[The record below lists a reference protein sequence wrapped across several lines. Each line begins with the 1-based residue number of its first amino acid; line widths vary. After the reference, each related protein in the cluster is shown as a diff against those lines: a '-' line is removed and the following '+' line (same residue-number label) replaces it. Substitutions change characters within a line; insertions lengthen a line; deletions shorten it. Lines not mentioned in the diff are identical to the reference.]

1 MCNRW
6 IRLLVAIGG
15 GLLSLA
21 VLLQV
26 NAPALR
32 ARPLAARM
40 ANAGD
45 VVINEVAWMGT
56 AADFNDEWIELYNT
70 TGQALNLNGWRLR
83 AGSGTPTIV
92 LTGTVP
98 AGGYY
103 LLERSDD
110 SPLTDIPADQIYT
123 GALNNSGDTLTL
135 TDAFSNVIDTANE
148 NGGAW
153 PGGTNTPKAT
163 MERKDAW
170 ATDTDDNWSSNTG
183 LIRNGLD
190 ANGNPITGTPGCRN
204 SVATPAADL
213 ILQGTGPLTVAP
225 GAPLAYTLHLRNA
238 GNQLAVATAL
248 TLTLPENTRWLTQSS
263 PFTFTAP
270 TSTTL
275 LWEIGDLPISTTPA
289 LLTVVLTLTEEASG
303 TLIARAVATTV
314 LTEATPFNNALL
326 LTTTVQTTTPPP
338 PPAEV
343 RLYALAPTNYA
354 GSGEAAALIN
364 LSPYTAT
371 VAGWCLDDDLNPGNR
386 RLCLPPGA
394 TMAPGEIHWLAENAA
409 GFGPVWGFIPQW
421 TTATLTGQW
430 PGFTDDG
437 EVAYLLDAGGQVQD
451 ALPYG
456 KGNATQGWS
465 GAAVPYPYA
474 GFGSGQVLYRK
485 LDPTTG
491 RPVTDT
497 DQAADWAQDPAD
509 PFNGR
514 KLRYPGWDLETLFFP
529 TEISATTA
537 LTLAV
542 APDGL
547 LPLVTQTIA
556 AARSNLRLEGY
567 TLESLPVYEALRER
581 IQAGVVVT
589 VLLESAPAGGLSNE
603 GKWIAQQLHTPPTS
617 TVYFIGKTAARYR
630 YQHAK
635 FILVDDRLAL
645 VSSDNF
651 GENSLPSDPKE
662 NGTLGH
668 RGFAVVTDQSAAI
681 AALDRLFRLDCD
693 PLHHLDVAPYDSS
706 YAPPAGF
713 VPLPPPD
720 WTTYTAPFTAS
731 FVATATHLTVMHA
744 PEHSLRAPDAL
755 LGLVNQT
762 GAGDTIAAMQLNEP
776 TTWTVGVGAVGLNPR
791 VQALLA
797 AARRGAAVR
806 LLLDDYYE
814 DGNNT
819 ATCLY
824 LNGLARTESLSLSC
838 RLANPAGLG
847 IHAKLFLVQVGAEQ
861 WGHLGSLNG
870 TETSNKANREVALQ
884 MASAT
889 AYAALSTVF
898 EADWAH
904 SHPPYDVHLYLPLV
918 LRDYRGPA
926 QYPLISEI
934 FINPEG
940 DDAGQ
945 EWIELYNPG
954 PTVSLAGWLLGD
966 AINAG
971 DYGDGRYQFPPGAA
985 LLPQQV
991 IVVAACTT
999 PFATAYGFN
1008 PDYEWTDCS
1017 PTVPDL
1023 QPVGMWNG
1031 FGLALGNTQ
1040 DEVVLHHQ
1048 AGGIVDSVAWN
1059 GAPRL
1064 GVIPFPLP
1072 EPPFPSGASL
1082 KRYPAW
1088 SDYDDCS
1095 RDFYVS
1101 FSPSPRVVS
1110 GP

>member
-1 MCNRW
+1 MSNRW
-6 IRLLVAIGG
+6 VRLLVAAGG

-21 VLLQV
+21 ALLY
-26 NAPALR
+26 AYALPLR
-32 ARPLAARM
+32 ARPLEVRM
-40 ANAGD
+40 AQAGD

-56 AADFNDEWIELYNT
+56 AADYNDEWIELYNT
-70 TGQALNLNGWRLR
+70 TAQALNLSGWQLR
-83 AGSGTPTIV
+83 AGSGTPNIV
-92 LTGTVP
+92 LTGTIP

-103 LLERSDD
+103 LLERADDTTLSDM
-110 SPLTDIPADQIYT
+110 PADQIYT
-123 GALNNSGDTLTL
+123 GALNNTGDTLTL
-135 TDAFSNVIDTANE
+135 TDALSQVIDTANG

-163 MERKDAW
+163 MERVEPTAADS
-170 ATDTDDNWSSNTG
+170 DSNWSTNTG
-183 LIRNGLD
+183 LIHNGLA
-190 ANGNPITGTPGCRN
+190 ANGQPLTGTPGCRN

-213 ILQGTGPLTVAP
+213 ILQGNRPVTVAVAAPLT
-225 GAPLAYTLHLRNA
+225 YTLRLRNA
-238 GNQLAVATAL
+238 GNRPAATTQITLSLPGGVLPITAITPF
-248 TLTLPENTRWLTQSS
+248 TLTEI
-263 PFTFTAP
+263 
-270 TSTTL
+270 TSTRL
-275 LWEIGDLPISTTPA
+275 VWEAGELPISTTST
-289 LLTVVLTLTEEASG
+289 LLTVVVTVTTAASETFTTEV
-303 TLIARAVATTV
+303 VATTAF
-314 LTEATPFNNALL
+314 TEATPFNNVLL
-326 LTTTVQTTTPPP
+326 LTTTVQTTTPPLP
-338 PPAEV
+338 LAEV

-371 VAGWCLDDDLNPGNR
+371 VGDWCLDDSASSTS
-386 RLCLPPGA
+386 RLCFPPAAILP
-394 TMAPGEIHWLAENAA
+394 PGEIHWLAENAT
-409 GFGPVWGFIPQW
+409 GFAPVWGFAPQW
-421 TTATLTGQW
+421 TTATLTGPW

-437 EVAYLLDAGGQVQD
+437 EAAYLLNASGQVQD
-451 ALPYG
+451 VLAYG

-497 DQAADWAQDPAD
+497 DQATDWAQDPAD

-514 KLRYPGWDLETLFFP
+514 KLRYPGWDLEALFFP
-529 TEISATTA
+529 TEISATAA
-537 LTLAV
+537 LTIAV

-556 AARSNLRLEGY
+556 AARNSLRLEGY
-567 TLESLPVYEALRER
+567 TLESIPVYEALQER
-581 IQAGVVVT
+581 LQAGVVVT
-589 VLLESAPAGGLSNE
+589 ILLESAPAGGLSNE
-603 GKWIAQQLHTPPTS
+603 GKWIAQQLHRPPTS

-668 RGFAVVTDQSAAI
+668 RGFAVVTDQPDVM

-693 PLHHLDVAPYDSS
+693 PLHHLDVAPYESS
-706 YAPPAGF
+706 YAPPDGF

-731 FVATATHLTVMHA
+731 LAATATHLTVMHA
-744 PEHSLRAPDAL
+744 PEHSLRAQDAL
-755 LGLVNQT
+755 LGLLGQT
-762 GAGDTIAAMQLNEP
+762 GSGDTIAALQMNEP
-776 TTWTVGVGAVGLNPR
+776 TTWTVDIGEVGLNPR

-814 DGNNT
+814 DGKNT

-847 IHAKLFLVQVGAEQ
+847 IHAKLFLVQVGAEH

-884 MASAT
+884 MASPA
-889 AYAALSTVF
+889 AHAALGQVF
-898 EADWAH
+898 EYDWTR

-926 QYPLISEI
+926 QYPLISEV
-934 FINPEG
+934 FINPNG
-940 DDAGQ
+940 DDANQ

-954 PTVSLAGWLLGD
+954 PAVSLAGWLLGD

-971 DYGDGRYQFPPGAA
+971 DYGDGRYQFPAGAA

-999 PFATAYGFN
+999 QFAAAYGFN

-1023 QPVGMWNG
+1023 QPVGTWEG

-1040 DEVVLHHQ
+1040 DEVMLHNQ
-1048 AGGIVDSVAWN
+1048 AGGQVDSVAWN

-1064 GVIPFPLP
+1064 GVLPFPLP

-1088 SDYDDCS
+1088 ADYDDCS
-1095 RDFYVS
+1095 RDFYIS
-1101 FSPSPRVVS
+1101 FSPSPRLVS
-1110 GP
+1110 EP

>member
-1 MCNRW
+1 MSNRW
-6 IRLLVAIGG
+6 VRLLVAAGG

-21 VLLQV
+21 ALLY
-26 NAPALR
+26 AYALPLR
-32 ARPLAARM
+32 ARRLEVRM
-40 ANAGD
+40 AQAGD

-56 AADFNDEWIELYNT
+56 AADYNDEWIELYNT
-70 TGQALNLNGWRLR
+70 TNQALNLNGWRLR
-83 AGSGTPTIV
+83 AGSGTPNIV
-92 LTGTVP
+92 LTGAIP

-103 LLERSDD
+103 LLERTDD
-110 SPLTDIPADQIYT
+110 TTLSDIPADQIYT
-123 GALNNSGDTLTL
+123 GALNNTGDTLTL
-135 TDAFSNVIDTANE
+135 TDALSQVIDTANG

-153 PGGTNTPKAT
+153 AGGTNTPKAT
-163 MERKDAW
+163 MERVEPTAADS
-170 ATDTDDNWSSNTG
+170 DSNWSTNTG
-183 LIRNGLD
+183 LIYNGLD
-190 ANGNPITGTPGCRN
+190 ANGQPLTGTPGCRN
-204 SVATPAADL
+204 SVATPAAEL
-213 ILQGTGPLTVAP
+213 LLRGNSLTDTLP
-225 GAPLAYTLHLRNA
+225 GATLTYTLRLRNA
-238 GNQLAVATAL
+238 GNRLAMDTRITASL
-248 TLTLPENTRWLTQSS
+248 AAGITWLTQ
-263 PFTFTAP
+263 TAP
-270 TSTTL
+270 FSFTL
-275 LWEIGDLPISTTPA
+275 LTPQTLIWEAGNLPISTTYTTFTLVVA
-289 LLTVVLTLTEEASG
+289 LDDELSG
-303 TLIARAVATTV
+303 TIVIPMTAT
-314 LTEATPFNNALL
+314 ATLQS
-326 LTTTVQTTTPPP
+326 VETPTI
-338 PPAEV
+338 

-371 VAGWCLDDDLNPGNR
+371 VGGWCLDDSASSANR
-386 RLCLPPGA
+386 ICFPPAATLP
-394 TMAPGEIHWLAENAA
+394 PGEIHWLAENAT
-409 GFGPVWGFIPQW
+409 GFAPVWGFAPQW

-437 EVAYLLDAGGQVQD
+437 EAAYLLDASGQVQD
-451 ALPYG
+451 VLAYG
-456 KGNATQGWS
+456 KGSATQGWT
-465 GAAVPYPYA
+465 GTAVPYPYA

-497 DQAADWAQDPAD
+497 DQATDWAQDPAD

-529 TEISATTA
+529 TEISATAA
-537 LTLAV
+537 LTIAV

-556 AARSNLRLEGY
+556 AARNSLRLEGY
-567 TLESLPVYEALRER
+567 TLESIPVYEALQER
-581 IQAGVVVT
+581 LQAGVVVT
-589 VLLESAPAGGLSNE
+589 ILLESAPAGGLSNE
-603 GKWIAQQLHTPPTS
+603 GKWIAQHLHQPPTS

-635 FILVDDRLAL
+635 FILVDDQLAL

-668 RGFAVVTDQSAAI
+668 RGFAVVTDQPDVI

-706 YAPPAGF
+706 YAPPEGF

-731 FVATATHLTVMHA
+731 LVATATHLTVMHA
-744 PEHSLRAPDAL
+744 PEHSLRAQDAL
-755 LGLVNQT
+755 LGLLGQA
-762 GAGDTIAAMQLNEP
+762 GSGDTIAALQMNEP
-776 TTWTVGVGAVGLNPR
+776 TTWTVGIGEVGLNPR

-814 DGNNT
+814 DGKNT

-847 IHAKLFLVQVGAEQ
+847 IHAKLFLVQTGAEH
-861 WGHLGSLNG
+861 WVHLGSLNG

-884 MASAT
+884 MASP
-889 AYAALSTVF
+889 AAHGALNQVF
-898 EADWAH
+898 EYDWAR
-904 SHPPYDVHLYLPLV
+904 SHPPYDVHVYLPLV

-926 QYPLISEI
+926 QYPLISEV
-934 FINPEG
+934 FINPNG
-940 DDAGQ
+940 DDANQ

-954 PTVSLAGWLLGD
+954 PAVSLAGWLLGD

-971 DYGDGRYQFPPGAA
+971 DYGDGRYQFPAGAA

-999 PFATAYGFN
+999 NFAAAYGFN
-1008 PDYEWTDCS
+1008 PDYEWTNCS

-1023 QPVGMWNG
+1023 QPVGTWEG

-1040 DEVVLHHQ
+1040 DEVVLHNQ
-1048 AGGIVDSVAWN
+1048 AGGMVDSVAWN

-1064 GVIPFPLP
+1064 GAIPFPLP

-1088 SDYDDCS
+1088 ADYDDCS
-1095 RDFYVS
+1095 RDFYIS
-1101 FSPSPRVVS
+1101 FSPSPRLVS